1 MPGVKDFFTHPRDFH
16 AFWFPILI
24 WEIGGIRFFS
34 RLNEKKTA
42 EKAEGCLWEK
52 AIQRTF

>member
-16 AFWFPILI
+16 AFWFPISI
-24 WEIGGIRFFS
+24 GEIRGIRFVF
-34 RLNEKKTA
+34 RLNWKKTA